1 MKPYELLILIIGLA
15 TLFAYVNARFFKLQ
29 QTIGIML
36 LSFLFSGALL
46 LTNSLAPTLTTGLI
60 TALSSIPF
68 HDLLMEGMLSFLLFA
83 GAMHIHTDQLQKARL
98 PIIAFSTLGILIS
111 TFIVGTLLYSV
122 CIWLQHPIDLIYCY
136 VFAALISPTDP
147 IAVLSIL
154 KSAGLPKSLETKIA
168 GESLFNDGV
177 AVVVFI
183 TLLKIAQTGL
193 AQLSFADVA
202 LLLLQEAGGGLLF
215 GYLLGY
221 GGYFLIKKIDQYEVE
236 VMLTVALAMCGYA
249 VANSLHC
256 SGPLAM
262 VVAGLII
269 GNKAHTQAVSVTTR
283 AYLFKFWELIDAML
297 NAILFML
304 IGFEML
310 VVKVS
315 TSVLVISFVGIL
327 ITLLARWAAIYLP
340 YSFLKRRIHFM
351 PHAVAILTWG
361 GLRGGLS
368 IALALSLP
376 DTMHHDTFVTI
387 TYVIVL
393 FSIIGQGLTIG
404 PLYKRLMKR

>member
-15 TLFAYVNARFFKLQ
+15 TLFAYVNARFLRLQ

-36 LSFLFSGALL
+36 LSFLFSGALVL
-46 LTNSLAPTLTTGLI
+46 LSATVPSLTLGLI
-60 TALSSIPF
+60 KALSSIPF
-68 HDLLMEGMLSFLLFA
+68 HDYLMDGMLSFLLFA

-111 TFIVGTLLYSV
+111 TLLIGSLFYGI
-122 CIWLQHPIDLIYCY
+122 CLWLQHPIDLLYCF

-183 TLLKIAQTGL
+183 TLLEIAQTGL
-193 AQLSFADVA
+193 SQLSLTDVA
-202 LLLLQEAGGGLLF
+202 ILLLQEAGGGLLF

-221 GGYFLIKKIDQYEVE
+221 AGYFLIKKIDQYEVE

-249 VANSLHC
+249 IANSLHC

-262 VVAGLII
+262 VVAGLIV
-269 GNKAHTQAVSVTTR
+269 GNKAHTQAVSATTR
-283 AYLFKFWELIDAML
+283 AYLFKFWELMDAML
-297 NAILFML
+297 NAVLFML

-315 TSVLVISFVGIL
+315 TTVLIISLGGII
-327 ITLLARWAAIYLP
+327 ITLLARWISIYLP
-340 YSFLKRRIHFM
+340 YIFLKKRIQFM

-376 DTMHHDTFVTI
+376 KTMHHDTFVTI
-387 TYVIVL
+387 TYIIVL

-404 PLYKRLMKR
+404 PLYKRLMRG